1 MPTSH
6 HVNRHAPLL
15 LSWSVWSLGAG
26 LFLLGFF
33 HRVAP
38 AVLHRELSLDFGL
51 SAASLGSLSA
61 LYFYSYVLMQ
71 IPTGLLADRFGPRL
85 LLMAGLVLSTLGAI
99 IFALAPSLFWAGVG
113 RLLIGAFVAVGF
125 VCTLKLATHW
135 LAPERFALAAGLLLV
150 AGMTGAVFAGV
161 PLHLASETFGWRT
174 VTLFVAAVGLV
185 LAVVVWLVVRD
196 DPTDRGY
203 SGYVNADSATANR
216 ESEWQKLKR
225 VFGYRNTVL
234 LAIAPGGIVG
244 SVLAFS
250 GLWGIPF
257 LTHVYGMSSTVAA
270 TVCSSIM
277 LSWAFSGPLFG
288 IISQKIGLRRLPY
301 LAGTC
306 LATLCWA
313 VVILIPDLP
322 WGVLIGAL
330 LGAGFFSGGMILGF
344 TQAKESVP
352 MNLAGTVS
360 GVVNMG
366 VMCGPMLLQPLIGWL
381 LDRLWNGSVGVDALR
396 IYTFEGYRFGF
407 SLMLGWLVVAILS
420 IALSRETHAEQQAG
434 AETSLLN
441 QEQA

>member
-1 MPTSH
+1 MPAPSSA
-6 HVNRHAPLL
+6 NRHAPALL
-15 LSWSVWSLGAG
+15 AWAVWSLGAG

-71 IPTGLLADRFGPRL
+71 IPTGLLADRFGPRR

-99 IFALAPSLFWAGVG
+99 IFAMAPSLFWAGVG
-113 RLLIGAFVAVGF
+113 RLLIGGFVAVGF
-125 VCTLKLATHW
+125 VCTLKLAAHW

-161 PLHLASETFGWRT
+161 PLHLASGAFGWRA
-174 VTLFVAAVGLV
+174 VTLVVAAVGIV
-185 LAVVVWLVVRD
+185 LAVVVWWVVRD
-196 DPTDRGY
+196 DPSDRGY
-203 SGYVNADSATANR
+203 LGYVNVGPATAKR
-216 ESEWQKLKR
+216 ESEWQRLRR
-225 VFGYRNTVL
+225 VFRYRNTLL

-244 SVLAFS
+244 SILAFS

-257 LTHVYGMSSTVAA
+257 LTHVYGMSSTAAA

-288 IISQKIGLRRLPY
+288 IISERIGLRRLPY
-301 LAGTC
+301 LVGTC
-306 LATLCWA
+306 FAFVCWA
-313 VVILIPDLP
+313 VVILVPDLP
-322 WGVLIGAL
+322 RGLLIGAL

-381 LDRLWNGSVGVDALR
+381 LDRHWNGSVGVDVLR
-396 IYTFEGYRFGF
+396 IYTFDGYRLGF
-407 SLMLGWLVVAILS
+407 SLMLVWLVVAILS
-420 IALSRETHAEQQAG
+420 IALSRETHAEQY
-434 AETSLLN
+434 SD
-441 QEQA
+441 QECK

>member
-1 MPTSH
+1 MLGTPNHKSTPP
-6 HVNRHAPLL
+6 AMLA
-15 LSWSVWSLGAG
+15 WAVWSLGAG

-61 LYFYSYVLMQ
+61 LYFYSYVAMQ
-71 IPTGLLADRFGPRL
+71 IPTGLLADRYGPRRL
-85 LLMAGLVLSTLGAI
+85 LTAGLVLSTLGAV

-150 AGMTGAVFAGV
+150 AGMMGAVFAGV
-161 PLHLASETFGWRT
+161 PLHLASEAFGWRI
-174 VTLFVAAVGLV
+174 VTLAAGIVGLV
-185 LAVVVWLVVRD
+185 LACAVWIIVRD

-203 SGYVNADSATANR
+203 SGYVSTSHAKVSGET
-216 ESEWQKLKR
+216 EWQKLKR
-225 VFGYRNTVL
+225 VFSYRNSAL
-234 LAIAPGGIVG
+234 LALAPGGIVG

-257 LTHVYGMSSTVAA
+257 LTHVYGMSSAIAA
-270 TVCSSIM
+270 TVCSGIM
-277 LSWAFSGPLFG
+277 LAWAFSGPVFG
-288 IISQKIGLRRLPY
+288 LLSEKIGLRRLPY
-301 LAGTC
+301 LVGTC
-306 LATLCWA
+306 LAAGCWST
-313 VVILIPDLP
+313 VILIPDLP
-322 WGVLIGAL
+322 QSFLVALL
-330 LGAGFFSGGMILGF
+330 LGAGFCSGGMILGF

-352 MNLAGTVS
+352 MALAGTVS

-381 LDRLWNGSVGVDALR
+381 LDRLWSGNVGAEGIRVYSFGS
-396 IYTFEGYRFGF
+396 YRLGF
-407 SLMLGWLVVAILS
+407 LLMLAWLAIAIVS
-420 IALSRETHAEQQAG
+420 IALTRETHARQHPDPK
-434 AETSLLN
+434 
-441 QEQA
+441 